1 MLNLIYS
8 VKSLQTMIHFSFQK
22 LEMGFPKRK
31 ESENYYLT
39 HSWNFHSQT
48 DPQQVILICSP
59 AVTTLSKIED

>member
-1 MLNLIYS
+1 
-8 VKSLQTMIHFSFQK
+8 MIHFSFQK